1 MLRGEVAGLRARQVD
16 DVQILHAE
24 LYDDVAT
31 RMRADSRPWRP
42 IPPGS
47 PSSPF
52 ALTEPSDEAAVFS
65 VVLLDH
71 LELAGEA
78 LLWAI
83 DSHNRLAHIG
93 ISLRPRFR
101 GHGLGADVVRLL
113 CYYGFAVRGMHR
125 LQIETMADNAAMIAI
140 ATGAGFTREGTL
152 RGAAWVDG
160 AFADEAIFGL
170 LAAEWQERQHSAS
183 HTPGGYPAGADS

>member
-1 MLRGEVAGLRARQVD
+1 MLRGEVAGLRARHVD

-52 ALTEPSDEAAVFS
+52 TLTEPSDDAAVFS
-65 VVLLDH
+65 VVLLENG
-71 LELAGEA
+71 ELAGEA

-93 ISLRPRFR
+93 ISLRPSFR
-101 GHGLGADVVRLL
+101 GHGLGGDVVRLL
-113 CYYGFAVRGMHR
+113 CYYGFAVRGMQR

-140 ATGAGFTREGTL
+140 ATTAGFTREGTL

-160 AFADEAIFGL
+160 EFADEAVFGM
-170 LAAEWQERQHSAS
+170 LAAEWRRRS
-183 HTPGGYPAGADS
+183 G

>member
-1 MLRGEVAGLRARQVD
+1 MLRGEVAGLRARRVD
-16 DVQILHAE
+16 DVQVLHAE

-52 ALTEPSDEAAVFS
+52 ALSEPSDDAAVFS
-65 VVLLDH
+65 VVH
-71 LELAGEA
+71 LPHEELAGEA

-93 ISLRPRFR
+93 ISLLPAFR
-101 GHGLGADVVRLL
+101 GHGLGGDVVRLL
-113 CYYGFAVRGMHR
+113 CYYGFAVRGLHR

-140 ATGAGFTREGTL
+140 ATAAGFTREGTL

-160 AFADEAIFGL
+160 EFADEAVFGL
-170 LAAEWQERQHSAS
+170 LDTEWSRHAPAEAAS
-183 HTPGGYPAGADS
+183 